1 MKNKKEFEKKI
12 SEADNTPVHLNRQ
25 IPPEAH
31 TPMYNFHKYWSRK
44 TWNVV
49 GKFIEN
55 YCPENGIV
63 YDPFGGSG
71 VTAMEALRKGRKVII
86 SDLNPIASEIT
97 RLTIKPVN
105 LTKLHEA
112 YKKIEKKIKTKIN
125 NLYKTQCRKCK
136 HEFPFDVAIWN
147 DGKCIDIRY
156 ASCPLCGDS
165 KTGTNRLNNYDKTI
179 LQKIEKHNINEWY
192 PKNPLYHI
200 NGNPFKEKHGNPFMK
215 KEQSE
220 SIDDLFTKRNLYA
233 LAILIEE
240 IEKEG
245 NKELKEF
252 LKIGFSSMVHL
263 CSRMTPVRPTRPMS
277 SAWTMHSYWCAPEF
291 MEQNVWNKFESSIIG
306 KQGLLKA
313 KEESNKYYENK
324 KFARKFEEVI
334 EGKADVFIYNGDCL
348 ELMNKMNKK
357 YGDAGC
363 FDYIFTDPPYGSSIQ
378 YGELSYMW
386 VAWLKLDDN
395 YLENVNSKEI
405 IQNDKQNKDFTV
417 YTSLLQNSFKGMYDV
432 LKPDKFLTM
441 TFHNPTFKVRNA
453 TIRTGVLAGFEL
465 QKIHHQDLAHS
476 SPKSLLQPFGSAQG
490 DFYLR
495 FYKPD
500 FGKEGFKPVLID
512 EFRFEKIVVNTTTKI
527 LAERGEPTPY
537 TIIINAIDP
546 ELTKQGF
553 FSELETGLDS
563 EAVLKKHLGNE
574 FCLVEGKLGGSTG
587 KLWWFVKP
595 NFVPHLEK
603 IPLSERVEQTV
614 LRQLQS
620 KGRVTFTDIWEAV
633 SMAFPNSLTSDQS
646 NIKNSLEDY
655 ARPVSEG
662 DWMIKPNFRPGIVEK
677 EHTTI
682 MALLAEIGKKMG
694 YKIYIGKVEQS
705 HKIDSPLVKKEILK
719 DYMDYPNLVHIKNAR
734 NIDVVDDIDILWI
747 KNDKI
752 EYVVEVESTTSMTS
766 ALQRGSNI
774 DKEVPKIMLFPADRF
789 RQFERKMKTPMFY
802 ERYDGDNWKFILFE
816 ELYKAWNN
824 KRNELLIEEIV
835 NLGLKQTIRKKEDEN
850 QLKLE
855 F

>member
-1 MKNKKEFEKKI
+1 MTNKKEFERKITEVKKPKL
-12 SEADNTPVHLNRQ
+12 DHLNRQ

-71 VTAMEALRKGRKVII
+71 VTAMEALKRGRKVII

-112 YKKIEKKIKTKIN
+112 YEKIEKKVKNKILE
-125 NLYKTQCRKCK
+125 LYKTKCRKCGK
-136 HEFPFDVAIWN
+136 ELIFECSIWN
-147 DGKCIDIRY
+147 KNTCIEIRY
-156 ASCPLCGDS
+156 KNCPNCNDTKRG
-165 KTGTNRLNNYDKTI
+165 NNALDKFDIQLLKRIDNHQITEWFPK
-179 LQKIEKHNINEWY
+179 QK
-192 PKNPLYHI
+192 LYHI
-200 NGNPFKEKHGNPFMK
+200 NGNPFKEK
-215 KEQSE
+215 QRYE
-220 SIDDLFTKRNLYA
+220 SIDEIFTKRNLYA
-233 LAILIEE
+233 LSILIAA
-240 IEKEG
+240 IEQEKS
-245 NKELKEF
+245 KDLRDF

-263 CSRMTPVRPTRPMS
+263 CSKMNPISEAGHFTPFS
-277 SAWTMHSYWCAPEF
+277 SAWTQHSYWYPTGDN
-291 MEQNVWNKFESSIIG
+291 MEQNVWYKFESSLFG
-306 KQGLLKA
+306 HQGIFKA
-313 KEESNKYYENK
+313 KEESNKYYQHV
-324 KFARKFEEVI
+324 KFAQKFEDVI
-334 EGKADVFIYNGDCL
+334 EDDADVFVHNGDCL
-348 ELMNKMNKK
+348 ELMNKMSKK

-363 FDYIFTDPPYGSSIQ
+363 IDYIFTDPPYDSSIQ
-378 YGELSYMW
+378 YGELSFMW
-386 VAWLKLDDN
+386 VAWLRLDDN
-395 YLENVNSKEI
+395 YLEKVDSKEI
-405 IQNDKQNKDFTV
+405 IHNEKQNKDFTV
-417 YTSLLQNSFKGMYDV
+417 YTSLLQNSFKGMFDV
-432 LKPDKFLTM
+432 LKPDKFLTL

-465 QKIHHQDLAHS
+465 QKIHHQELARPS
-476 SPKSLLQPFGSAQG
+476 AKSLLQPFGSAQG

-500 FGKEGFKPVLID
+500 LGEEGFKPELID
-512 EFRFEKIVVNTTTKI
+512 EIRFEKIVVETTTKI

-563 EAVLKKHLGNE
+563 EAVLKKHLDKE
-574 FCLVEGKLGGSTG
+574 FCLVEGKLGSSTG
-587 KLWWFVKP
+587 KLWWFTKP

-646 NIKNSLEDY
+646 SIKNSLEDY
-655 ARPVSEG
+655 ARPTKG
-662 DWMIKPNFRPGIVEK
+662 GYWMIKPNFRPGVIEK

-682 MALLAEIGKKMG
+682 MALLAEIGEKNG
-694 YKIYIGKVEQS
+694 YNIHIGKIEQS
-705 HKIDSPLVKKEILK
+705 HQIDTHLVKKQALN
-719 DYMDYPNLVHIKNAR
+719 DYQDYPNLLYLKNAQ
-734 NIDVVDDIDILWI
+734 NIDIVGDIDVLWI
-747 KNDKI
+747 KNDTVKYI
-752 EYVVEVESTTSMTS
+752 FEVESTTSMTS
-766 ALQRGSNI
+766 ALQRGSTI
-774 DKEVPKIMLFPADRF
+774 DKDVPKIMLFPSDRVK
-789 RQFERKMKTPMFY
+789 QFERKMKTPLFN
-802 ERYDGDNWKFILFE
+802 ERYESDNWKFVLFE
-816 ELYKAWNN
+816 ELYKAWNKLKAN
-824 KRNELLIEEIV
+824 LIIEEIA
-835 NLGLKQTIRKKEDEN
+835 NIGIKQAAKKETDNN
-850 QLKLE
+850 QLE
-855 F
+855 FEL